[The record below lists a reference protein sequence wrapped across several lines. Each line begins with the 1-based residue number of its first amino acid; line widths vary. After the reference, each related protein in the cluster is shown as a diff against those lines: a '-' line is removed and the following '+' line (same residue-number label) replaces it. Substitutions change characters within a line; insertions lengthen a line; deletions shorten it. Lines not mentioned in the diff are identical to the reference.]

1 MYQFSLKLF
10 IKQYTSKEYDLDIND
25 IQSSSSHG
33 KNFAIQNSSNTQ
45 HPGASRPLRSL
56 IIKSSKKLDEKL
68 NNEEYISKEYEY
80 DINDVQRPSSSNV
93 IFVRKSSSSLAIRKR
108 NIEELNIIPQNNGKR
123 IKTNENSKNE
133 K

>member
-1 MYQFSLKLF
+1 MIFKG
-10 IKQYTSKEYDLDIND
+10 IN
-25 IQSSSSHG
+25 SSSHG

-68 NNEEYISKEYEY
+68 NNEDNEEYASKEYDF